1 MNQLAQ
7 SGSERWIG
15 WMADLGLA
23 YIGGIAVG
31 APVGL
36 LFRAATGL
44 DAALTTTMIVTMAAV
59 LVCCRRRRGHP
70 LPRGF
75 KHGLQSDARH
85 EMASMTKVRTSPRS
99 GTHATPELPEPDGKK
114 AHCYRANWL
123 SAD

>member
-7 SGSERWIG
+7 SGSERWIA

-23 YIGGIAVG
+23 YIGGVVVG

-36 LFRAATGL
+36 LFRAATRL

-70 LPRGF
+70 LPRESRQRSSIREAHLF
-75 KHGLQSDARH
+75 PVSKATDTAPPSLA
-85 EMASMTKVRTSPRS
+85 TSSRRP
-99 GTHATPELPEPDGKK
+99 
-114 AHCYRANWL
+114 
-123 SAD
+123 

>member
-1 MNQLAQ
+1 MSQSAQ
-7 SGSERWIG
+7 SKCERWIG
-15 WMADLGLA
+15 WIADLGLA

-70 LPRGF
+70 LPRGARTAVTDPRGPLVSGIEGNE
-75 KHGLQSDARH
+75 HSDADGGKWV
-85 EMASMTKVRTSPRS
+85 TPRPMIAPP
-99 GTHATPELPEPDGKK
+99 H
-114 AHCYRANWL
+114 
-123 SAD
+123 